1 MNIKLSLQNQSI
13 VLWSKLKMLGVNKK
27 LLFEERVVSLAKDR
41 LATEQIAKTEQQHFQ
56 SAMEEEDYESAD
68 QLLSCWRTQ
77 ARKEWIGL
85 MLQNISKH

>member
-13 VLWSKLKMLGVNKK
+13 VLWSKLKMLGINKK
-27 LLFEERVVSLAKDR
+27 WLFEERFLSLAKDR
-41 LATEQIAKTEQQHFQ
+41 LATEQIAKTEQQLQ
-56 SAMEEEDYESAD
+56 SAMEEEDYVSAD

-77 ARKEWIGL
+77 ARKEGIGL